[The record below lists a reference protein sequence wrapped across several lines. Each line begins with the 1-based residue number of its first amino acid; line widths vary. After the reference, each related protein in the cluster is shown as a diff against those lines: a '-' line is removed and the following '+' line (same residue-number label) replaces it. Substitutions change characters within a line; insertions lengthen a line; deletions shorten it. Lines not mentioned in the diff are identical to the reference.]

1 MSKTFRIIE
10 IFDTQMIAFL
20 NIEQRKFLIRRTF
33 FLQYNIEKKLVFTLK
48 MMYIMINICVIICNI
63 FLYGSG

>member
-33 FLQYNIEKKLVFTLK
+33 FLQYNIEKKISFYSKNDVYYDQYLCHYL
-48 MMYIMINICVIICNI
+48 
-63 FLYGSG
+63 